1 VRSGFEREIDAVLY
15 HNAVDLVTLLDLALR
30 LAA

>member
-1 VRSGFEREIDAVLY
+1 LATGHQRHYNTLY
-15 HNAVDLVTLLDLALR
+15 HNAVDLVTLLDLTLR